1 MVIAVRAIFG
11 IIMMLLSLLLL
22 IGAFTGFAALISMM
36 DVLVVPIGIAIGS
49 VLCPE
54 LGEILMKNV
63 PENFIFPLLMLLILS
78 WITGFA
84 GKNVVSGFYGA
95 AVFGIGG
102 LWVSGFIPENILV
115 DFVTQYSDIITTIF
129 TIYFFLPIAVSFI
142 LITVFSWE
150 L

>member
-95 AVFGIGG
+95 AAFGIGG

-129 TIYFFLPIAVSFI
+129 IIYFFLPIIVSFI